1 MRHLVTELSGH
12 RDAWPFQQPVNG
24 DEVTDYYEVI
34 KEPMGKKSSLWFLI
48 TRLPPL
54 TNGISSLDISA
65 LEANVE
71 NDVYSTM
78 DMFIKD
84 AQKIFDN
91 CRTYNAETT
100 SYAKCANRLERYF
113 KERLKVWCNID

>member
-1 MRHLVTELSGH
+1 
-12 RDAWPFQQPVNG
+12 
-24 DEVTDYYEVI
+24 
-34 KEPMGKKSSLWFLI
+34 MGKSSI
-48 TRLPPL
+48 VPDVNRPL
-54 TNGISSLDISA
+54 TTIDIPSCVSSDLSA
-65 LEANVE
+65 LEANVD

-113 KERLKVWCNID
+113 KERVKVWCNIE

>member
-1 MRHLVTELSGH
+1 VYG
-12 RDAWPFQQPVNG
+12 
-24 DEVTDYYEVI
+24 
-34 KEPMGKKSSLWFLI
+34 
-48 TRLPPL
+48 
-54 TNGISSLDISA
+54 TNTHIDLSA

-71 NDVYSTM
+71 NDVYTTM
-78 DMFIKD
+78 DMFVKD

-113 KERLKVWCNID
+113 KERLKVWGNND

>member
-1 MRHLVTELSGH
+1 MLELVHG
-12 RDAWPFQQPVNG
+12 R
-24 DEVTDYYEVI
+24 
-34 KEPMGKKSSLWFLI
+34 LI
-48 TRLPPL
+48 IAFINL
-54 TNGISSLDISA
+54 TSPDLSA

-113 KERLKVWCNID
+113 KERVKVWCNNE